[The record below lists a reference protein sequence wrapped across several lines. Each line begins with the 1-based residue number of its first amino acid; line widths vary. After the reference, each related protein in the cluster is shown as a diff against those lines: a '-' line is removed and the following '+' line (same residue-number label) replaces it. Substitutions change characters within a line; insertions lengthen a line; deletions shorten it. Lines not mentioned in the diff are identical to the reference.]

1 MSKPAVASDL
11 SIQSARGAIGTDR
24 LGRTLMHEHVFT
36 VSSEMAA
43 NYPAIAWD
51 GTREDRISEAI
62 GKLNHLKATGID
74 SFVDMNVLGL
84 GRSLPEILAVAENVE
99 LNILL
104 ATGIY
109 PDRGL
114 PQAIEKSDPKAGGA
128 AGKPDILAELFV
140 QDIEKGIAGT
150 SVRAAL
156 IKGYTDRP
164 GVTPVIDR
172 CLRAVAWAHRQ
183 TGVPIETH
191 SSALTEAGLEQQR
204 VFREEG
210 VNLERVIIGHSGDTT
225 DVTYLRAI
233 MDAGSLIAS
242 DRFGLY
248 LEGMASLEQRVAVI
262 SELCRLGYSDR
273 IVLSHD
279 AHCYADYESDE
290 GRLNRRT
297 LPYWVHTHL
306 MEHVLP
312 RLLSSGVTR
321 GRSIRCSFIIHGGCL
336 NIRARISG
344 GQRPWA
350 FR

>member
-1 MSKPAVASDL
+1 MSELAAAPEL
-11 SIQSARGAIGTDR
+11 SVQSAKGPITTDQ

-43 NYPAIAWD
+43 NYPELAWN
-51 GTREDRISEAI
+51 GPREDRISEAI
-62 GKLNHLKATGID
+62 GKLNHLKAIGID

-84 GRSLPEILAVAENVE
+84 GRSMPDILAVAEHAD

-104 ATGIY
+104 ATGVY

-114 PQAIEKSDPKAGGA
+114 PQTIEGRDPRVRAA
-128 AGKPDILAELFV
+128 AGQPDVLAELFV

-150 SVRAAL
+150 GVRAAL

-191 SSALTEAGLEQQR
+191 TSALTEAGLEQQR

-210 VNLERVIIGHSGDTT
+210 VNLERVVIGHSGDTT
-225 DVTYLRAI
+225 DLTYLRAI

-248 LEGMASLEQRVAVI
+248 LEGMASLDERVAVI
-262 SELCRLGYSDR
+262 SELCTLGYSDR

-279 AHCYADYESDE
+279 AHCYADYDFDE

-297 LPYWVHTHL
+297 LPYWDHTHL
-306 MEHVLP
+306 IEHVLP
-312 RLLSSGVTR
+312 RLLDSGV
-321 GRSIRCSFIIHGGCL
+321 SQEQIDQMLIHNPRRVFDYQG
-336 NIRARISG
+336 SY
-344 GQRPWA
+344 
-350 FR
+350 

>member
-1 MSKPAVASDL
+1 MSKPAVASEL

-51 GTREDRISEAI
+51 GRREDRISEAI
-62 GKLNHLKATGID
+62 EKLNHLKATGID

-114 PQAIEKSDPKAGGA
+114 PQAIEKSDPKAVGA

-183 TGVPIETH
+183 TGAPIETH

-233 MDAGSLIAS
+233 MDARLA
-242 DRFGLY
+242 Y
-248 LEGMASLEQRVAVI
+248 RVGQVRPVSRGHGEPRTA
-262 SELCRLGYSDR
+262 
-273 IVLSHD
+273 
-279 AHCYADYESDE
+279 
-290 GRLNRRT
+290 GRGN
-297 LPYWVHTHL
+297 
-306 MEHVLP
+306 
-312 RLLSSGVTR
+312 
-321 GRSIRCSFIIHGGCL
+321 
-336 NIRARISG
+336 
-344 GQRPWA
+344 
-350 FR
+350 

>member
-1 MSKPAVASDL
+1 
-11 SIQSARGAIGTDR
+11 
-24 LGRTLMHEHVFT
+24 MHEHVFT

-43 NYPAIAWD
+43 TYPKIAWT

-62 GKLNHLKATGID
+62 EKLNHLKAVGID

-84 GRSLPEILAVAENVE
+84 GRSVPDVLAVAEHVE

-109 PDRGL
+109 PVRGL
-114 PQAIEKSDPKAGGA
+114 PQAIEARAPKAGDAPGP
-128 AGKPDILAELFV
+128 PDILAELFV
-140 QDIEKGIAGT
+140 QDIEEGMAGT

-191 SSALTEAGLEQQR
+191 SSAITEAGLEQQR

-225 DVTYLRAI
+225 DLTYLRTI

-248 LEGMASLEQRVAVI
+248 LEGMPGLEQRVEVI
-262 SELCRLGYSDR
+262 SELCKLGYSDR

-279 AHCYADYESDE
+279 AACYADFEFEE

-297 LPYWVHTHL
+297 LPYWDHTHL
-306 MEHVLP
+306 VEHVLP
-312 RLLSSGVTR
+312 RLLESGVTQEQ
-321 GRSIRCSFIIHGGCL
+321 IDQMLIH
-336 NIRARISG
+336 NPRRAFEYQG
-344 GQRPWA
+344 TY
-350 FR
+350 

>member
-1 MSKPAVASDL
+1 VSKSTVASEL
-11 SIQSARGAIGTDR
+11 SIQSARGSITTDH

-43 NYPAIAWD
+43 NFPKIAWN

-62 GKLNHLKATGID
+62 EKLNHLKA
-74 SFVDMNVLGL
+74 MNVLGL
-84 GRSLPEILAVAENVE
+84 GRSLPDILAVAENIE

-114 PQAIEKSDPKAGGA
+114 PQAIEGRDPKAEDA
-128 AGKPDILAELFV
+128 SGKPDILAELFV
-140 QDIEKGIAGT
+140 QDIENGIAGT

-191 SSALTEAGLEQQR
+191 TSAITEAGLEQQR

-225 DVTYLRAI
+225 DVTYLRTI

-248 LEGMASLEQRVAVI
+248 LDGMASLDQRVAVI
-262 SELCRLGYSDR
+262 SELCKLGYSDR

-279 AHCYADYESDE
+279 AHCYADYEFDE
-290 GRLNRRT
+290 GRINRRT

-306 MEHVLP
+306 IEHVLP
-312 RLLSSGVTR
+312 RLLESGVTQ
-321 GRSIRCSFIIHGGCL
+321 GQIDQMLIHNPRRVFEYQG
-336 NIRARISG
+336 AY
-344 GQRPWA
+344 
-350 FR
+350 

>member
-1 MSKPAVASDL
+1 MSEPAVASEL
-11 SIQSARGAIGTDR
+11 SIQSATGAISTGR

-43 NYPAIAWD
+43 NYPAVAWN

-62 GKLNHLKATGID
+62 GQLNHLKATGID

-84 GRSLPEILAVAENVE
+84 GRSLPEVLAVAENVD
-99 LNILL
+99 LNIVL

-114 PQAIEKSDPKAGGA
+114 PQVIEAHPPKAGDA
-128 AGKPDILAELFV
+128 PGKPDILAELFV
-140 QDIEKGIAGT
+140 QDIENGMAGT

-225 DVTYLRAI
+225 DVSYLRTI

-306 MEHVLP
+306 MEHVVP
-312 RLLSSGVTR
+312 RLLSSGVTQ
-321 GRSIRCSFIIHGGCL
+321 GQIDQMLIHNPRRVFEYQG
-336 NIRARISG
+336 AY
-344 GQRPWA
+344 
-350 FR
+350 